1 MVAKIEKSDLI
12 VIVKQVSSSGP
23 IKKKKV
29 LSSGE
34 IKETSYLKNN
44 PMFFFIYKIA
54 ISK

>member
-1 MVAKIEKSDLI
+1 MVK
-12 VIVKQVSSSGP
+12 VIHM
-23 IKKKKV
+23 

-44 PMFFFIYKIA
+44 HIFFFIYKIA